1 MLIQH
6 LPYVLKGDKVEGAL
20 LRSWEKAR
28 DAVLCFD
35 AGRFGC
41 EHNADHVRLRTSAAL
56 DRTRGAL
63 EIIVDDFS
71 NDRRSS
77 QLGSLGPRL
86 TFLELSLNS
95 IAFYHGTKLSVPAG
109 LEK

>member
-1 MLIQH
+1 LR
-6 LPYVLKGDKVEGAL
+6 AL
-20 LRSWEKAR
+20 SFEAGRKH

-41 EHNADHVRLRTSAAL
+41 EHIADHVRLRASAAL